1 MMEFFSAPL
10 IIGIVCAGM
19 YGLFE
24 LFVRRKER
32 LALIEK
38 MGDKLDA
45 SLYEGK
51 LGLPNYM
58 TRFSFNSLKAGCLL
72 AGIGLGIMVGFI
84 INASLAFNTS
94 FYEIGWYREEMA
106 GTAYGASVLLFGG
119 IGLILAFLV
128 ELKMSKKKNDR

>member
-1 MMEFFSAPL
+1 MMDFISAPL
-10 IIGIVCAGM
+10 IVGIACASV

-32 LALIEK
+32 LAIIEK

-45 SLYEGK
+45 SFFEGK

-58 TRFSFNSLKAGCLL
+58 TRFSFSSLKAGCLL
-72 AGIGLGIMVGFI
+72 AGIGLGLLVGFI
-84 INASLAFNTS
+84 INTSLAFNSS
-94 FYEIGWYREEMA
+94 FYEDEWYRGEMA

-119 IGLILAFLV
+119 IGLIVAFIV
-128 ELKMSKKKNDR
+128 EMKMAKRKEK